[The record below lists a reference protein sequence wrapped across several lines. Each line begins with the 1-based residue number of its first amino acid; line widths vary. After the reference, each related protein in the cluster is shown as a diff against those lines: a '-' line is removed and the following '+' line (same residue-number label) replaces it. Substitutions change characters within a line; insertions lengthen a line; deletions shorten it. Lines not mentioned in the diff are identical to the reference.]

1 MERQIFSFIM
11 LFVLQIILSQG
22 NGQIIPGKSPVS
34 EPYPYL
40 NNFGFKGKAVPGSH
54 IPLLARTS

>member
-1 MERQIFSFIM
+1 M

-54 IPLLARTS
+54 FPLLARTS